1 MSASLLQDDVPVVSS
16 SSLDSGKSLQSD
28 QLEAF
33 ASLSS
38 ESTLMGLSGDLETG
52 STSDNNHSGFSS
64 RNLGS
69 NEGFDGLAVV
79 STSGYDSAV
88 PAGDDGPSHSVA
100 PRQINTSSID
110 CSSGEIVAMLGRFE
124 LSDS

>member
-1 MSASLLQDDVPVVSS
+1 MSASLLQDDVPVVGS
-16 SSLDSGKSLQSD
+16 SSLDSGKSHQSN

-38 ESTLMGLSGDLETG
+38 KSTVMGLSGDLETG

-69 NEGFDGLAVV
+69 NEEFEGPAVV
-79 STSGYDSAV
+79 GASRSDSAV
-88 PAGDDGPSHSVA
+88 PGSDDGRSNSVA

-110 CSSGEIVAMLGRFE
+110 CSSGTIVAKLGRFE